1 MALDSFLKQMNKKH
15 GEGSMMMMGGGGF
28 EIETLPSGIP
38 ELDSAL
44 GGGFPLGRIMEI
56 FGPESSGKTTIS
68 LYMAASAQKHG
79 KNVAFIDLE
88 NALDP
93 SFAKDIVGV
102 DIDNLLISQPGS
114 AEVALEIVLDIV
126 RSGEFALV
134 IVDSVATLIP
144 EAEIK
149 GDMGDSHMGLV
160 ARLMSQ
166 ALRKINQAQTENDA
180 KCTVVFINQIREKIG
195 VMFGSPETTPG
206 GRALKFYSSVRLDI
220 RSPNGKVLKEGDEVV
235 GKQIT
240 AKTVKN
246 KVAPP
251 FKSAVFDLMF
261 DTGVDE
267 TRGLFNVALQQGVI
281 VQKGAHY
288 YDGASA
294 EKLGQG
300 KNKVLAHLEENP
312 EYAQEIRSRL
322 T

>member
-28 EIETLPSGIP
+28 EVETLPSGIP

-68 LYMAASAQKHG
+68 LYMAASAQRHG

-93 SFAKDIVGV
+93 AFAKDIVGV

-114 AEVALEIVLDIV
+114 AEIALEIVLDIV

-166 ALRKINQAQTENDA
+166 ALRKINQAQTENDS

-261 DTGVDE
+261 DTGIDE
-267 TRGLFNVALQQGVI
+267 TRGLFNVALQQGII

-288 YDGASA
+288 YDGTSG

-300 KNKVLAHLEENP
+300 KNKVLVHLEENP
-312 EYAQEIRSRL
+312 EYAQEIRGRL

>member
-28 EIETLPSGIP
+28 EVETLPSGIP

-68 LYMAASAQKHG
+68 LYMAAAAQRHG

-93 SFAKDIVGV
+93 AFAKDIVGV

-114 AEVALEIVLDIV
+114 AEIALEIVLDIV

-261 DTGVDE
+261 DTGIDE

-281 VQKGAHY
+281 AQKGAHY
-288 YDGASA
+288 YDGTSG

-300 KNKVLAHLEENP
+300 KNKVLVHLEENP

-322 T
+322 

>member
-1 MALDSFLKQMNKKH
+1 
-15 GEGSMMMMGGGGF
+15 MMMGGGGF

-93 SFAKDIVGV
+93 AFAKDIVGV

-114 AEVALEIVLDIV
+114 AEIALEIVLDIV

-166 ALRKINQAQTENDA
+166 ALRKINQAQTENNA

-261 DTGVDE
+261 DTGIDE
-267 TRGLFNVALQQGVI
+267 TRGLFNVALQQGII

-288 YDGASA
+288 YDGASG

-300 KNKVLAHLEENP
+300 KNKVLVHLEENP
-312 EYAQEIRSRL
+312 EYAQEIRGRL